1 MKRVLRFAP
10 TLFGLIFSLGS
21 LTACQTP
28 DTLPPKV
35 TVTAASAPLR
45 IGLSDCAIEF
55 GHLVDRDLPQNM
67 SHAEIQFIQGNDRT
81 LLEDLEEGFLDAA
94 LVYYIPDKEEHWFN
108 PVALDGLVFIVHP
121 DNSTLDIGL
130 AEAKA
135 LFSGSVLDWSTI
147 GGPELEVKLISRE
160 PGAGARIILEERL
173 MAELPIAGSSLIAP
187 SGESLQS
194 IVVQEPGAIGFS
206 TMGSAE
212 DMKVLSIE
220 GVTAIPANTSDQSY
234 PLTAPLYFVS
244 SGEPDGELRG
254 FLAWLQSPEGQATIG
269 EKYGQVR

>member
-35 TVTAASAPLR
+35 TVTVASAPLR

-67 SHAEIQFIQGNDRT
+67 GHAEIQFIQGNDRT

-94 LVYYIPDKEEHWFN
+94 LVYHIPGKEEHWFN

>member
-35 TVTAASAPLR
+35 TVTVASAPLR

-94 LVYYIPDKEEHWFN
+94 LVYHIPGKEEHWFN

>member
-67 SHAEIQFIQGNDRT
+67 GHAEIQFIQGNDRT

-94 LVYYIPDKEEHWFN
+94 LVYHIPGKEEHWFN